1 MSINGGSTRKYETDL
16 KRYFLKDRIFDHQ
29 SEFEFYKIL
38 RDDILGERFVAMIQ
52 IPLASLV
59 GVRQPKDPVYMAHFG
74 RIKSR
79 RLDYVICRKQDLKPL
94 LALELDGSS
103 HENEDRKERD
113 RFVNSLFEILGL
125 PMLRVSLQKNY
136 NKAEVA
142 LSIARKL
149 NLEERVIR
157 KLEAMAAKP
166 MLSTIWQSS

>member
-1 MSINGGSTRKYETDL
+1 MVSINGEITRKYETDL

-38 RDDILGERFVAMIQ
+38 RDDILGDRFLAMIQ

-59 GVRQPKDPVYMAHFG
+59 GVRRTNNPVYMAHFG

-79 RLDYVICRKQDLKPL
+79 RVDYVICRKQDLKPL

-113 RFVNSLFEILGL
+113 QFVDALFEAVGL
-125 PMLRVSLQKNY
+125 PILHVSLQKNY
-136 NKAEVA
+136 NKAAVA

-157 KLEAMAAKP
+157 KLEAMAGKP
-166 MLSTIWQSS
+166 LITKGW